1 MENMKVKDNG
11 LRRLHEL
18 HLQLQDVQ
26 EQLDRGPRRLKARGQ
41 ATQQKQVDL
50 EAQLQKQKMLRVTAD
65 QKSLQLKT
73 NEAKI
78 VDLRSK
84 LNMASSNRE
93 FDIIKGQIEADT
105 MANSVLEDEILATLE
120 KVDGSQIA
128 VRELEQELVKSKSDE
143 QRIAEEIESAEPGLT
158 RRMAELQTQ
167 ITEAERCLPGETAIV
182 YRRLVQAHG
191 AAALAEVEGDICSAC
206 YVTIPPQLLVFLR
219 SGQIMFCKTCGRL
232 LYARSRE

>member
-1 MENMKVKDNG
+1 MEKMKDNG

-26 EQLDRGPRRLKARGQ
+26 EQLDRGPRRLKARAQ
-41 ATQQKQVDL
+41 ATRQKQADL
-50 EAQLQKQKMLRVTAD
+50 DAQMQKHKTLRLTAD
-65 QKSLQLKT
+65 QKALQLKT

-84 LNMASSNRE
+84 LNMANSNRE

-120 KVDGSQIA
+120 KVDGAQVA
-128 VRELEQELVKSKSDE
+128 VRELEQELATAKSDE
-143 QRIAEEIESAEPGLT
+143 QRIAAEIEAAEPGLAQQV
-158 RRMAELQTQ
+158 AELQTQ
-167 ITEAERCLPGETAIV
+167 ITDAERCLPAETAVV

-219 SGQIMFCKTCGRL
+219 TGQILFCKTCGRL
-232 LYARSRE
+232 LYTRNRE